1 MKKKILKVTPILA
14 LFISLNTQAQKNF
27 APAYPRVL
35 QLEKSAKSESF
46 SFPEIENF
54 DGTYQFI
61 VKQKADFVLTTETFQ
76 LIDKSRKQ
84 SEDFTLYLSDGLD
97 VFIPSKEA
105 ISSKN
110 FVPFSKTH
118 TLK

>member
-1 MKKKILKVTPILA
+1 MKKKIIVIPVLA
-14 LFISLNTQAQKNF
+14 LFISLNAQAQKNF
-27 APAYPRVL
+27 APANPRVL
-35 QLEKSAKSESF
+35 SLEKSARNETF

-84 SEDFTLYLSDGLD
+84 SEDVTLSQSEALE
-97 VFIPSKEA
+97 VFILSKET
-105 ISSKN
+105 IS
-110 FVPFSKTH
+110 
-118 TLK
+118 